1 MKLFHD
7 HFSCIRKLL
16 ADDDGP
22 TAVEYAVLLA
32 LILVA
37 VIGAI
42 TSVGNASADWW
53 QNDVDRITEAFDSTG
68 G

>member
-1 MKLFHD
+1 MFTMTNWLRNFARD
-7 HFSCIRKLL
+7 ET
-16 ADDDGP
+16 AA

-42 TSVGNASADWW
+42 TTFG
-53 QNDVDRITEAFDSTG
+53 TETG
-68 G
+68 GLWGGIDTRLEATPFGGP